1 MKTEESEVCGGGWTG
16 ARIMMTMMMMMQ
28 KVVQTRK
35 NNAKQCRN
43 AML

>member
-1 MKTEESEVCGGGWTG
+1 MKTEESEVCGGGWKS
-16 ARIMMTMMMMMQ
+16 ARIMMMVMMMMR
-28 KVVQTRK
+28 KAVRTRK